1 MLNYNKIYSDMNRVN
16 IRLAELSRYC
26 NIKYTSLKDRFEKEK
41 LYAVEVEMIADYFG
55 RPISYYFDQE
65 GRGSSNYPT
74 DESMNTAEETKGTEF
89 SGDDAKQRKVEV
101 LTKKLYAA
109 NEKLDKLNRK
119 YTRLLERRLDGNDDQ
134 NT

>member
-1 MLNYNKIYSDMNRVN
+1 MNRSN

-41 LYAVEVEMIADYFG
+41 LYAAEVEMIAEYFG

-74 DESMNTAEETKGTEF
+74 DESLNTVKEPKGTEF
-89 SGDDAKQRKVEV
+89 SGDDAKQRKIEV

-119 YTRLLERRLDGNDDQ
+119 YTRLLEKRLNSDDDQ
-134 NT
+134 NK